1 MIVGPLD
8 KNSLNQLESYSV
20 ASTPV
25 LLLNQSTLNQYYQ
38 FTLSPEDEATVA
50 AQKMYE
56 DGHRRV
62 LVMAPRDEWGQRLGN
77 AFIQAFMGAGG
88 LVINQSYYQEAES
101 DFSPQLRQALGLVES
116 QLRIQ
121 RLQTSIQRKLV
132 GEERVH
138 ADVDAIFMAAK
149 PQFARLLIPQLKFHR
164 AGRVPVYSTSHIFS
178 GQPDANA
185 DRDLN
190 GVKFSVSDF
199 EAGADYYTE
208 TLNFDVQSVQVDKRL
223 FAFGYDAM
231 LLVSRLNWLQRFPGG
246 QIKGL
251 SGQLNIGLDGVIRRD
266 LDWAEFSQGV
276 PQMIDD

>member
-1 MIVGPLD
+1 MNGD
-8 KNSLNQLESYSV
+8 N
-20 ASTPV
+20 ASEM
-25 LLLNQSTLNQYYQ
+25 LLLKL
-38 FTLSPEDEATVA
+38 LC
-50 AQKMYE
+50 
-56 DGHRRV
+56 R
-62 LVMAPRDEWGQRLGN
+62 LV
-77 AFIQAFMGAGG
+77 G
-88 LVINQSYYQEAES
+88 LVINQSYYQEAQS
-101 DFSPQLRQALGLVES
+101 DYSPQLRQALGLIES

-132 GEERVH
+132 SEERVH
-138 ADVDAIFMAAK
+138 ADVDAIFMAAR

-164 AGRVPVYSTSHIFS
+164 AGKVPVYSTSHIFS
-178 GQPDANA
+178 GHADATL

-208 TLNFDVQSVQVDKRL
+208 TLSFDMQSVQVDKRL

-251 SGQLNIGLDGVIRRD
+251 SGQLNIGFDGVIKRN
-266 LDWAEFSQGV
+266 LNWAVFAEGV
-276 PQMIDD
+276 PQMIED